1 MFRSLGDLMGAS
13 MIATDGGIGRI
24 ATFFL
29 TTSCGRF
36 VIVSLMWTLARPSRG
51 PHFYER
57 DRPAGLEDKDIA
69 CPLDQGTASKWSGRR
84 FEEAGVPAAGN
95 RDAGVLRMACLL
107 DTVVDKVF
115 PPNLIPAGREFPV
128 HTEEDNHLRSWEDV
142 IGYEVWAS
150 DGVVGYLESFVVN
163 EAVWHIGYLDVKT
176 GDWLQSRSVLVPTS
190 WVKSISWADHHVNLQ
205 GSESGFRIDP
215 HRAPSL
221 LT

>member
-1 MFRSLGDLMGAS
+1 LTKEQLRNGPDVDSKKPVS
-13 MIATDGGIGRI
+13 RQQEIAMREYFG
-24 ATFFL
+24 
-29 TTSCGRF
+29 
-36 VIVSLMWTLARPSRG
+36 W
-51 PHFYER
+51 
-57 DRPAGLEDKDIA
+57 PAY
-69 CPLDQGTASKWSGRR
+69 W
-84 FEEAGVPAAGN
+84 
-95 RDAGVLRMACLL
+95 

-150 DGVVGYLESFVVN
+150 DGVVGCLESFVVD

-205 GSESGFRIDP
+205 GSRERI
-215 HRAPSL
+215 
-221 LT
+221 

>member
-24 ATFFL
+24 CNFL
-29 TTSCGRF
+29 FDDELWKIRYCVVDVGH
-36 VIVSLMWTLARPSRG
+36 WLARREVLISMSVIDQPDWKTKTLRARLTKEQLRNGPDVDSKKPVSRQQEIAMREYFG
-51 PHFYER
+51 W
-57 DRPAGLEDKDIA
+57 PAY
-69 CPLDQGTASKWSGRR
+69 W
-84 FEEAGVPAAGN
+84 
-95 RDAGVLRMACLL
+95 

-150 DGVVGYLESFVVN
+150 DGVVGCLESFVVD

-205 GSESGFRIDP
+205 GSRERI
-215 HRAPSL
+215 
-221 LT
+221 

>member
-1 MFRSLGDLMGAS
+1 MGAS
-13 MIATDGGIGRI
+13 MIATDGEIGRI
-24 ATFFL
+24 CNFL
-29 TTSCGRF
+29 FDDESWKIRYCVVDVGH
-36 VIVSLMWTLARPSRG
+36 WLARREVLISMSAIDQPDWKTKTLRARLTKEQLRNGPDVDSKKPVSRQQEIAMREYFG
-51 PHFYER
+51 W
-57 DRPAGLEDKDIA
+57 PAY
-69 CPLDQGTASKWSGRR
+69 W
-84 FEEAGVPAAGN
+84 
-95 RDAGVLRMACLL
+95 

-205 GSESGFRIDP
+205 GSRERI
-215 HRAPSL
+215 
-221 LT
+221 

>member
-1 MFRSLGDLMGAS
+1 MGAS
-13 MIATDGGIGRI
+13 MIATDGEIGRI
-24 ATFFL
+24 CNFL
-29 TTSCGRF
+29 FDDESWKIRYCVVDVGH
-36 VIVSLMWTLARPSRG
+36 WLARREVLISMSAIDQPDWKTKTLRARLTKEQLRNGPDVDSKKPVSRQQEIAMREYFG
-51 PHFYER
+51 W
-57 DRPAGLEDKDIA
+57 PAY
-69 CPLDQGTASKWSGRR
+69 W
-84 FEEAGVPAAGN
+84 
-95 RDAGVLRMACLL
+95 

-150 DGVVGYLESFVVN
+150 DGVVGCLESFVVD

-205 GSESGFRIDP
+205 GSRERI
-215 HRAPSL
+215 
-221 LT
+221 

>member
-13 MIATDGGIGRI
+13 MIATDGEIGRI
-24 ATFFL
+24 CNFL
-29 TTSCGRF
+29 FDDESWKIRYCVVDVGH
-36 VIVSLMWTLARPSRG
+36 WLARREVLLSMSAIDQPDWKTKTLRARLTKEQLRNGPDVDSKKPVSRQQEIAMREYFG
-51 PHFYER
+51 W
-57 DRPAGLEDKDIA
+57 PAY
-69 CPLDQGTASKWSGRR
+69 W
-84 FEEAGVPAAGN
+84 
-95 RDAGVLRMACLL
+95 

-150 DGVVGYLESFVVN
+150 DGVVGCLESFVVD

-205 GSESGFRIDP
+205 GSRERI
-215 HRAPSL
+215 
-221 LT
+221 

>member
-24 ATFFL
+24 CNFL
-29 TTSCGRF
+29 FDDELWKIRYCVVDVGH
-36 VIVSLMWTLARPSRG
+36 WLARREVLISMSVIDQPDWKTKTLRARLTKEQLRNGPDVDSKKPVSRQQEIAMREYFG
-51 PHFYER
+51 W
-57 DRPAGLEDKDIA
+57 PAY
-69 CPLDQGTASKWSGRR
+69 W
-84 FEEAGVPAAGN
+84 
-95 RDAGVLRMACLL
+95 

-205 GSESGFRIDP
+205 GSRERI
-215 HRAPSL
+215 
-221 LT
+221 